1 MEEIGLAE
9 DWAVVLLFLVPPNNV
24 LALAPL
30 QRYLDVLERVDQRF
44 VAFRIILI
52 LHVGVLMENELTV
65 RIVIVIKRSI
75 SYVKVEVNS
84 VLVRDSVKQ
93 INGRLRVLI
102 SKLLNSGRNLIF

>member
-9 DWAVVLLFLVPPNNV
+9 DGAVVLLFLVPPNNV

-30 QRYLDVLERVDQRF
+30 QWNLDVLESVDQRF
-44 VAFRIILI
+44 VTFRIILI

-65 RIVIVIKRSI
+65 RIVIVIKRSV

-84 VLVRDSVKQ
+84 VLVRDCVEQ
-93 INGRLRVLI
+93 INGWLGVLI